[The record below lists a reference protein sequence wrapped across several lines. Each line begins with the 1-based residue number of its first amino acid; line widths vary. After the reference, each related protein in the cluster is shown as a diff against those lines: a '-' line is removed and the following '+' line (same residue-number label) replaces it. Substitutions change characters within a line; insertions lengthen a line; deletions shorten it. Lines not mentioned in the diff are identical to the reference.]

1 MILTVSAPGCGA
13 HPNALRFCTA
23 PPAPSLD
30 WFRGLVRTAERG
42 GIDAILF
49 DGQWGPS
56 PLFTLDP
63 IPLMVALAEC
73 SHRIG
78 LAGAIEIDHAEPFNI
93 ARSFAA
99 ADRLTAGRSALI
111 AAIGA
116 VRPGDFGHAPPH
128 TAAERAARAAECI
141 AVVAKLWDSWEDEAI
156 LLDKPNGRFSNPDR
170 VHPINHSGPFF
181 SVRGPLNAPR
191 PLQGN
196 PPVFLRDIGDSGLA
210 LARESADVVVASVA
224 DPAELSKIRRAIGD
238 RPRLLATIVP
248 VLAATG
254 SEAEVRAAHPGHSVR
269 WAWTSRSLVARL
281 QAQGEAAQ
289 TLEAFAARLA
299 ELSPLC
305 DGFDIAP
312 AVLPAELE
320 LLVDGVVPRLR
331 ALGLRPASY
340 QGRTLREHLRLARPR
355 SQFAA

>member
-13 HPNALRFCTA
+13 HPNAVRFSTA

-30 WFRGLVRTAERG
+30 WFRGLVRSAERG
-42 GIDAILF
+42 GLDAILF

-56 PLFTLDP
+56 AAFTLDP
-63 IPLMVALAEC
+63 IPLIVALAEC
-73 SHRIG
+73 SERIG

-111 AAIGA
+111 AATGA
-116 VRPGDFGHAPPH
+116 LRPGDFGHAP
-128 TAAERAARAAECI
+128 ARSDAERQARAAECI

-170 VHPINHSGPFF
+170 VHPINHSGTFF

-196 PPVFLRDIGDSGLA
+196 PPVVVRDTSESGLA

-224 DPAELSKIRRAIGD
+224 DPAELSDIRHAIGQ
-238 RPRLLATIVP
+238 RPRLLAAIVP
-248 VLAATG
+248 VLAATAT
-254 SEAEVRAAHPGHSVR
+254 EAEVRAAALGPGLKGLSF
-269 WAWTSRSLVARL
+269 AGTPE
-281 QAQGEAAQ
+281 G
-289 TLEAFAARLA
+289 FAARLA

-312 AVLPAELE
+312 AVLPAELD
-320 LLVDGVVPRLR
+320 LLVEGTVPRLR
-331 ALGLRPASY
+331 ALGLRPATY
-340 QGRTLREHLRLARPR
+340 RGRTLREHLQLERPR

>member
-238 RPRLLATIVP
+238 RPRLLATIGP

-254 SEAEVRAAHPGHSVR
+254 SEAEVRAAALGSGVNGLCFVGTP
-269 WAWTSRSLVARL
+269 
-281 QAQGEAAQ
+281 
-289 TLEAFAARLA
+289 EAFAARLA